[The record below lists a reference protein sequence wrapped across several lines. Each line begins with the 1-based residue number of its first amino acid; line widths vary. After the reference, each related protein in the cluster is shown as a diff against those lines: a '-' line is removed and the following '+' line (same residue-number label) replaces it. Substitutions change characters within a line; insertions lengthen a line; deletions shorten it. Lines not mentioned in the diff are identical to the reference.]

1 MSDLPA
7 ILQPEN
13 REELKKRIRQG
24 SQHNLSDI
32 QMATWLQVDIRDLR
46 LLMTSSQELMAEFVT
61 AKVDESIR
69 SLEVIKEIAYSGDPD
84 DKQRFPAARYL
95 YEMFS
100 GHRTSPVNI
109 AIQNI
114 APHMAKTE
122 NNIKLIEA
130 LDVKVLEDMKND

>member
-7 ILQPEN
+7 LLQPEN
-13 REELKKRIRQG
+13 RDELKKRIRQAA
-24 SQHNLSDI
+24 QHNLDDV
-32 QMATWLQVDIRDLR
+32 QMAMWLKVDVRDLR
-46 LLMTSSQELMAEFVT
+46 LLMTSSRDLMAEYVT

-69 SLEVIKEIAYSGDPD
+69 AMEVIKEIAYSGDPD

-100 GHRTSPVNI
+100 GHSNRPVTV

-114 APHMAKTE
+114 SPHMAKTE

-130 LDVKVLEDMKND
+130 LDVKILEDIKND